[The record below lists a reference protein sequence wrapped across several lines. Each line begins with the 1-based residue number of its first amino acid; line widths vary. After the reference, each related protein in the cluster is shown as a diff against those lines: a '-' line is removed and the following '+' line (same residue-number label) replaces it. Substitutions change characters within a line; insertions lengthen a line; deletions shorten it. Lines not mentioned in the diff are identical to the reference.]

1 MFVVQSKNQ
10 ALMELDTIEY
20 ANHIVSHYTQ
30 NPPSIRQRTVYFQYS
45 NHKELKTDMSPGQQV
60 KINKRSFTDF

>member
-1 MFVVQSKNQ
+1 
-10 ALMELDTIEY
+10 MELDTIEY
-20 ANHIVSHYTQ
+20 ANHIVTHYTQ

-60 KINKRSFTDF
+60 SLLPVN